1 MAEDRKMPS
10 VRPDGT
16 VRKEVKVR
24 PGYMPAEMVK
34 KYVIP
39 ARRDKAEVNNEREKP
54 KEPMLATKETTNN
67 LKPSPPK
74 VNLNFDD

>member
-54 KEPMLATKETTNN
+54 K
-67 LKPSPPK
+67 
-74 VNLNFDD
+74 